1 MSGHILD
8 ALCQRLAI
16 YLFIYY
22 RSYHVFLS
30 HGYVSGHTFL
40 LSSTRDSHVMMFDTR
55 ACM

>member
-30 HGYVSGHTFL
+30 NGYVSGHTSL

-55 ACM
+55 ACV